1 MLILAAPMLA
11 AAHARDMIPFAGSC
25 LQVNQSTDFAEL
37 VDKEPWLKTTQLV
50 VKPDMLF
57 GKRGKNDLL
66 ALNVNIS
73 EAESFIHARM
83 NKQVREGLSAHFA
96 ATSAAW

>member
-1 MLILAAPMLA
+1 MNCW
-11 AAHARDMIPFAGSC
+11 S
-25 LQVNQSTDFAEL
+25 QVDQATDFAEL
-37 VDKEPWLKTTQLV
+37 VNERPWLKTTQLV

-73 EAESFIHARM
+73 DAESFIHARM
-83 NKQVREGLSAHFA
+83 NKQVTAGAPA
-96 ATSAAW
+96 AAGRRSMSSSSDGASSSVSF

>member
-1 MLILAAPMLA
+1 LLP
-11 AAHARDMIPFAGSC
+11 
-25 LQVNQSTDFAEL
+25 LQVDQTTDFAEL
-37 VDKEPWLKTTQLV
+37 VNERPWLKTTQLV

-83 NKQVREGLSAHFA
+83 NKQVTGQHVLTVASCVHRLVISHAMY
-96 ATSAAW
+96 